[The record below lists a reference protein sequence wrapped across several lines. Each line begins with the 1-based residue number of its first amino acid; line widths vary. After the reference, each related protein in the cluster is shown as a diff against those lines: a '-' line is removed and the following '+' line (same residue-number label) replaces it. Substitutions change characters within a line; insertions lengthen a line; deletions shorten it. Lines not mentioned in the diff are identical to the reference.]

1 MVAHGVSRGWAY
13 QRGKP
18 RRGDR
23 KNAFAIRSAAPLGL
37 DFLFAIIPRLMP
49 WATIYC
55 CSAVKRTF
63 VDEMERR
70 K

>member
-23 KNAFAIRSAAPLGL
+23 KNAFAIRSTAPLGL
-37 DFLFAIIPRLMP
+37 VFLSR
-49 WATIYC
+49 
-55 CSAVKRTF
+55 
-63 VDEMERR
+63 
-70 K
+70 